1 MADDPADFH
10 VGSASVEIVPDA
22 RGWDAKVEAA
32 VGRTKVRIELAVD
45 EARAKAQI
53 DDAAKDRKS
62 KIKADAD
69 TDAAKTKLD
78 DTARDRVARI
88 KVTAETKA
96 ASADIDRV
104 ARNREATV
112 KVKADTSGLGWLA
125 TLLGVAGA
133 GVVPLTAGA
142 GAILSAASPLG
153 AGALGAGLY
162 AAAAKS
168 QISSTNA
175 IGSQLKT
182 YQQQAQLATTAA
194 SRAHA
199 LQMYA
204 IAYDKLNAS
213 QLAFLNGEKQLSG
226 AWSKLTSGVNVFG
239 PLNAGVSIL
248 TTVLPKLNPLLVIT
262 DDALTGVLKNVQ
274 HYVQG
279 GSFDHLIANIDK
291 FAGPGITLG
300 AASLGH
306 FAEGIAG
313 LMTAFGPLGIRT
325 LQGFD
330 NLMADFGKWANN
342 SSGEQQLVSYISTEG
357 PKAVQTV
364 GDLVTA
370 IAHVAIAAAPWGGV
384 VLTTLDDLLKL
395 INAIPTDALS
405 PVITGIAGVTIGLK
419 AMKLVGGAS
428 VISDL
433 LTTIAVKVPIAE
445 TGLMGVAGGI
455 ENISTRLATSKV
467 NMGAFAAGVA
477 GLAASSTSASG
488 AVNILG
494 DTASG
499 ALIGFGVGGPIGGA
513 VGGLI
518 GLVGGGLIAALG
530 DSGKAFHAAT
540 ADVQGWADAIN
551 QGLTASENFAR
562 QQLLND
568 LQKSGTLATAQKA
581 GFSVPQIIQG
591 GLSGSLDGQ
600 VGLRLSHAQL
610 ELQQIQ
616 AQYQAFMSA
625 NPFLAKAGDQQRA
638 DHFQAQVDAL
648 KNQIKLY
655 TELQTQLQQFN
666 TDAQAAAQQ
675 AWASKQI
682 TAEYASAL
690 NKLPVR
696 VQTRIDAMNVQPSEQ
711 AVINLAAQYK
721 ATPKEVQT
729 YLKALGI
736 NESIGEIRKLIA
748 QAQSWERTYNASLH
762 VTADTSQAV
771 AAIKSVLTGGLGV
784 ALGFGAPTKK
794 KAGGGM
800 IAGPGTGTSDSIPAL
815 LSNGEF
821 VMNAKSTETY
831 RPLLEAMNAR
841 RFAGGG
847 YVTPAQLAASLGAL
861 PPSSRKGRR
870 GRGSRRASG
879 GVKPL
884 TSLQLSNARYAFTL
898 SETMSST
905 SVDKAFHT
913 FAATLEAHGQS
924 VVKTFDKLKLAAERN
939 VRTYA
944 ATDSALKALQTSAA
958 NAKSAAAGS
967 FQHNPFGGSLTELI
981 TQLSADK
988 NDATSMNAALKI
1000 AKSKGLSGDF
1010 AAQLAGSGNLALAQ
1024 QLAGGSRS
1032 QIAMVQA
1039 LFGSRNQADTALGN
1053 TAASFYA
1060 AQIAKD
1066 QKELRALTAELA
1078 RLNRAAEQLPG
1089 AVERGVASG
1098 MRHQSTAIANRGR
1111 TG

>member
-1 MADDPADFH
+1 MSDDPADFH

-69 TDAAKTKLD
+69 TTEASAKIDDA
-78 DTARDRVARI
+78 ARDRVAKI
-88 KVTAETKA
+88 KATAETKQA
-96 ASADIDRV
+96 RADIDQA
-104 ARNREATV
+104 ARDRKAKI
-112 KVKADTSGLGWLA
+112 KVEADTSGLGWLA

-133 GVVPLTAGA
+133 GVVPLTAGL
-142 GAILSAASPLG
+142 GSILAAASPLG

-162 AAAAKS
+162 AGAAKN

-175 IGSQLKT
+175 IGKQLQT
-182 YQQQAQLATTAA
+182 YAQQAQLATTAS

-199 LQMYA
+199 LEQYA
-204 IAYDKLNAS
+204 RAYDKLNSS

-226 AWSKLTSGVNVFG
+226 AWNKLTSGTNVFG
-239 PLNAGVSIL
+239 PLNAGLGIL
-248 TTVLPKLNPLLVIT
+248 TTVLPKLNPLLVTT
-262 DDALTGVLKNVQ
+262 DDAITGVLKDVQ

-300 AASLGH
+300 AQSLGH
-306 FAEGIAG
+306 FAEGVAG
-313 LMTAFGPLGIRT
+313 LMTALGPLGIRT

-342 SSGEQQLVSYISTEG
+342 SSGEQQLVQYLSTEG
-357 PKAVQTV
+357 PKAVHTV

-370 IAHVAIAAAPWGGV
+370 ITHVAIAAAPWGGV

-405 PVITGIAGVTIGLK
+405 PVIVGITGVTLGLK

-433 LTTIAVKVPIAE
+433 LTAIAIKAPIAE
-445 TGLMGVAGGI
+445 GGLLSVAGGI
-455 ENISTRLATSKV
+455 ENVSTRLATSKV

-513 VGGLI
+513 VGGLV
-518 GLVGGGLIAALG
+518 GLLGGGLIAALG
-530 DSGKAFHAAT
+530 NSGKAFKAAT
-540 ADVQGWADAIN
+540 GDVQGWADAIN
-551 QGLTASENFAR
+551 QGLKASDDFAR
-562 QQLLND
+562 QQLLQE

-581 GFSVPQIIQG
+581 GFSIPQIVQG

-600 VGLRLSHAQL
+600 IGLRLSHAQL
-610 ELQQIQ
+610 QLAQIQ
-616 AQYQAFMSA
+616 QQYQAFMSA
-625 NPFLAKAGDQQRA
+625 NPFMSKAGDQQRA
-638 DHFQAQVDAL
+638 DQFQAQVDAL

-655 TELQTQLQQFN
+655 TQLQTQLQQFN
-666 TDAQAAAQQ
+666 TDAQSAAQQ

-696 VQTRIDAMNVQPSEQ
+696 VQTQIDAMNVQPSTQ

-729 YLKALGI
+729 YLHALGVD
-736 NESIGEIRKLIA
+736 ESIAQIKKAIA
-748 QAQSWERTYNASLH
+748 QAQAWQRAYPATLTISTADARAAIAGLQHYAASLPSLYNI
-762 VTADTSQAV
+762 VF
-771 AAIKSVLTGGLGV
+771 TGST
-784 ALGFGAPTKK
+784 PKK
-794 KAGGGM
+794 KAGGGF
-800 IAGPGTGTSDSIPAL
+800 IAGPGTPTSDSIPAL

-821 VMNAKSTETY
+821 VMNAHSTAMY
-831 RPLLEAMNAR
+831 RPILEALNAQ
-841 RFAGGG
+841 RFASGG
-847 YVTPAQLAASLGAL
+847 YVTPGQLASSLGPL
-861 PPSSRKGRR
+861 PSGSKKRR
-870 GRGSRRASG
+870 RGSRSG

-884 TSLQLSNARYAFTL
+884 TPLQLSNARYNFRL
-898 SETMSST
+898 SETMSPA
-905 SVDKAFHT
+905 SVDRAFHT
-913 FAATLEAHGQS
+913 FASTLEAHGQS
-924 VVKTFDKLKLAAERN
+924 VVKTFDKLKLAAEKN

-944 ATDSALKALQTSAA
+944 STDTALKALQTSAA
-958 NAKSAAAGS
+958 NARSAAAGS
-967 FQHNPFGGSLTELI
+967 FQHNPFGGSLTDLV

-988 NDATSMNAALKI
+988 NDATAMNSALKI
-1000 AKSKGLSGDF
+1000 AKAKGLSGDF

-1024 QLAGGSRS
+1024 QLAGASKA
-1032 QIAMVQA
+1032 QIHSVQA
-1039 LFGSRNQADTALGN
+1039 LFGARNAADTALGN

-1066 QKELRALTAELA
+1066 KAELHALTAQLS
-1078 RLNRAAEQLPG
+1078 RLNKAAEALPG
-1089 AVERGVASG
+1089 AVERGAAAG
-1098 MRHQSTAIANRGR
+1098 IAARNQQGANRSR
-1111 TG
+1111 TK